1 MNGIIQAAFR
11 QLRQRS
17 RRTRYEFIN
26 RLLEVERASGL
37 MLDLGGGPAS
47 FFSAMFS
54 RPEQIILVDLDF
66 NLVRRAQRMMPA
78 LQTVEAD
85 GRDSRSL
92 TILSVSLCAIQL
104 LNTWVIPIPSHR
116 RFSVS
121 VCNYFIQTPNGRFPL
136 ETHSFIAIPF
146 YNLVRGNRLARL
158 VCKLFGANFEYVNSV
173 RYLSELRFRTLFPYS
188 RIAYERVLG
197 LKKSFY
203 IYRRSGD
210 PM

>member
-1 MNGIIQAAFR
+1 MNGIIRAAFR
-11 QLRQRS
+11 QLRHRS
-17 RRTRYEFIN
+17 RRKRYEFIN

-66 NLVRRAQRMMPA
+66 NLVRRARRMMPA
-78 LQTVEAD
+78 LHTVVAD
-85 GRDSRSL
+85 GSRLPFADHSIGVTVCNSVIEHVDDPDSLAQEIQR
-92 TILSVSLCAIQL
+92 VS
-104 LNTWVIPIPSHR
+104 
-116 RFSVS
+116 
-121 VCNYFIQTPNGRFPL
+121 CNYFIQTPNGRFPL

-173 RYLSELRFRTLFPYS
+173 RYLSELRLRTLFPYS

-210 PM
+210 PK